1 MEKEPEQILAKSSL
15 CKGMTKEE
23 IQEILS
29 KNGCRIC
36 HYDKGETIFLQGQKA
51 DRMFVLVSGKVVIA
65 KVSASGKKSVLTGIE
80 TVGDLFGEIYLF
92 IGKKEFEMEAQAV
105 VSTTVLSIDSSI
117 FEKETDN
124 SMAEI
129 RLMKNLLQIFA
140 KKAYLLN
147 KRLRLLSAGS
157 LREKIASF
165 LLEHVSEDGM
175 VYLSMTKEEL
185 AEYMNVARPSL
196 SREIGN
202 MVEEGWIALQGK
214 NILIRDLESLEDL
227 L

>member
-1 MEKEPEQILAKSSL
+1 METGPEQILAKSSL

-29 KNGCRIC
+29 QNGCRIC

-51 DRMFVLVSGKVVIA
+51 DRMFVLVSGKVV
-65 KVSASGKKSVLTGIE
+65 SVLTCIE

-105 VSTTVLSIDSSI
+105 VSTTVLSIDSRI
-117 FEKETDN
+117 FEKEADN

-165 LLEHVSEDGM
+165 LLEHASEDGM

>member
-29 KNGCRIC
+29 QNGCRIC

-65 KVSASGKKSVLTGIE
+65 KVSASGKKSVLTCIE

-92 IGKKEFEMEAQAV
+92 IGKREFEMEAQAV
-105 VSTTVLSIDSSI
+105 VSTTVLSIDSRI
-117 FEKETDN
+117 FEKEADN

-165 LLEHVSEDGM
+165 LLEHASEDGM

>member
-1 MEKEPEQILAKSSL
+1 MEKEPEKILAKSSL

-29 KNGCRIC
+29 QNGCRIC

-65 KVSASGKKSVLTGIE
+65 KVSASGKKSVLTCIE
-80 TVGDLFGEIYLF
+80 SVGDLFGEIYLF
-92 IGKKEFEMEAQAV
+92 IGK
-105 VSTTVLSIDSSI
+105 I
-117 FEKETDN
+117 FEKEADN

-165 LLEHVSEDGM
+165 LLEHASEDGM

-202 MVEEGWIALQGK
+202 MAEEGWIALQGK

>member
-29 KNGCRIC
+29 QNGCRIC

-65 KVSASGKKSVLTGIE
+65 KVSASGKKSVLAGIE

-105 VSTTVLSIDSSI
+105 VSTTVLSIDSRI
-117 FEKETDN
+117 FEKEADN

-196 SREIGN
+196 SREIGY
-202 MVEEGWIALQGK
+202 MAEEGWIALQGK

>member
-29 KNGCRIC
+29 QNGCRIC

-51 DRMFVLVSGKVVIA
+51 NRMFVLVSGKVVIA
-65 KVSASGKKSVLTGIE
+65 KVSASGKKSVLTCIE

-105 VSTTVLSIDSSI
+105 VSTTVLSIDSRI
-117 FEKETDN
+117 FEK
-124 SMAEI
+124 EI

-165 LLEHVSEDGM
+165 LLEHASEDGM
-175 VYLSMTKEEL
+175 VYLSTTKEEL

-202 MVEEGWIALQGK
+202 MAEEGWIALQGK

>member
-1 MEKEPEQILAKSSL
+1 MEKEPEQILAQSSL

-29 KNGCRIC
+29 QNGCHIC
-36 HYDKGETIFLQGQKA
+36 HYDKGENIFLQGQKA

-105 VSTTVLSIDSSI
+105 VSTTVLSLDSRI
-117 FEKETDN
+117 FEKEADN

-165 LLEHVSEDGM
+165 LLEHVSEDGV

-214 NILIRDLESLEDL
+214 NIMIRDLESLEDL